1 MMVYTENK
9 NVKGTEVEY
18 YGNLI
23 VNANQLYDAL
33 SLNTEHKKFEDLR
46 FILQDLIKAG
56 RIEDAEELA
65 KIFDIEALIEVLK
78 NRVEL
83 MQALISFLKDKK
95 LKYTI
100 IDDGGY
106 KDAIYVEDVGTCNKT
121 IVVVEI
127 NKTDVVYSSFNSK
140 ILSGCN
146 AMDIEGTLTKIF
158 ELLNK

>member
-1 MMVYTENK
+1 MIDVENK
-9 NVKGTEVEY
+9 TVRGKEVEY

-33 SLNTEHKKFEDLR
+33 SLNIEHKKFEDLR
-46 FILQDLIKAG
+46 FVLQNLIKAG
-56 RIEDAEELA
+56 RIEDVEEVA
-65 KIFDIEALIEVLK
+65 KIFDIEALIEIMK

-83 MQALISFLKDKK
+83 MQALTSFLKDKN

-100 IDDGGY
+100 IDDSGY

-127 NKTDVVYSSFNSK
+127 NKTDVVYSSFNNK

-146 AMDIEGTLTKIF
+146 AMDIEGTLTKIV